1 MFRSL
6 NCVNSAGFC
15 NPLIKSGLISG
26 STDHDSYPAGRF
38 QDETEKRR
46 QIRNLGDRS
55 KRNICLKIKFTA
67 FPLPPPPRAFS
78 SNFSKSMM
86 KNNIRR
92 KNYLHPWC
100 FITKLVFAQEKS
112 IYLSLH
118 SNIFFFFGGGGGGR
132 GCLGASITPG
142 GNPGRD
148 GPACSKCSK
157 FCDAVPNSI

>member
-1 MFRSL
+1 MTLTQRVDFKTR
-6 NCVNSAGFC
+6 
-15 NPLIKSGLISG
+15 
-26 STDHDSYPAGRF
+26 
-38 QDETEKRR
+38 QRR

-100 FITKLVFAQEKS
+100 FINKLVFAQEKL
-112 IYLSLH
+112 IYLSPH
-118 SNIFFFFGGGGGGR
+118 CNIFFWGGGEVGGALGR
-132 GCLGASITPG
+132 QLPLAVTQDVTGARNFVMRSQI
-142 GNPGRD
+142 
-148 GPACSKCSK
+148 
-157 FCDAVPNSI
+157 